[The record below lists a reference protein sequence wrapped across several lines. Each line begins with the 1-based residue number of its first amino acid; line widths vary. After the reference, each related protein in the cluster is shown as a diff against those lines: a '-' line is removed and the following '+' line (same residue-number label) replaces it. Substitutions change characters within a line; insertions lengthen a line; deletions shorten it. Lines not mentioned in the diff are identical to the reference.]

1 MCRIYPLGI
10 NRHSHRFILRQ
21 RMTGTTLLELMITLS
36 IAAILMSIAV
46 PSFQPSRAP
55 IASLRSPINSAV
67 HCNSHVRKQ

>member
-1 MCRIYPLGI
+1 
-10 NRHSHRFILRQ
+10 
-21 RMTGTTLLELMITLS
+21 MTGTTLLELMITLS